1 MTLVLDASTTLSWY
15 FEDEQ
20 SAKAD
25 AILDRI
31 IRTRAFVPGIWPLE
45 IANSLRSGLRRGRL
59 TKDYR
64 DSVIVKLRTLPI
76 IIDPDTADA
85 AWQATLRLSD
95 AHDLSVYDAAYL
107 ELAQRLR
114 LPLATLDAKLKT
126 AAEAA
131 AVEIV

>member
-25 AILDRI
+25 AILDMI

-76 IIDPDTADA
+76 IIDPDTADV